1 MSAQD
6 LYDALSQQSQIAL
19 GYLLGI
25 VDARKGSQSEDGCFT
40 VPWRSDADFV
50 LVEAYLDFW
59 PQVADFSMKAPDALV
74 QMMQERFLSGEL
86 ELLVNY
92 LIFSSNSYKPSN
104 INYFSELIFLS
115 MVSRVF
121 DFSPNNL
128 GFSIE
133 RRSISDGL
141 YL

>member
-1 MSAQD
+1 MKNNNRLIQSTVSLIFCSSVWLSESAFARTENHDNYAFMSAQD

-25 VDARKGSQSEDGCFT
+25 VDARKGSQSEGGCFT

-74 QMMQERFLSGEL
+74 QMMQERFPCKA
-86 ELLVNY
+86 N
-92 LIFSSNSYKPSN
+92 
-104 INYFSELIFLS
+104 
-115 MVSRVF
+115 
-121 DFSPNNL
+121 
-128 GFSIE
+128 
-133 RRSISDGL
+133 
-141 YL
+141 